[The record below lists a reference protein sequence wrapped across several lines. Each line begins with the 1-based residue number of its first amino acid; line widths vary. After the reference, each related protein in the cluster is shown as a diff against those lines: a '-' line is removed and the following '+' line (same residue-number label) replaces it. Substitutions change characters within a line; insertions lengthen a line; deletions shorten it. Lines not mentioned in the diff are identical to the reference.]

1 MTNDA
6 LGRFNQSL
14 PVPSLV
20 TTMLPRMFPIVP
32 MSTQGNVCLIRRY
45 SCSCAVLIMLIYVQ

>member
-6 LGRFNQSL
+6 LGRFNQSF

-20 TTMLPRMFPIVP
+20 TTMLPRMFPIVL
-32 MSTQGNVCLIRRY
+32 MSTQGNV
-45 SCSCAVLIMLIYVQ
+45 SVLLGGTVVPALPLLC